1 MTFGGEAVWDEPT
14 SGSGPWRH
22 HEAREGSCD
31 DADVSGPEHRDLRI
45 DAPIEE
51 FTDDRFSRGPFA
63 ERIARTIVAQRDP
76 GSLVV
81 GVYGAWGDGKTSVL
95 NLVEKT
101 LAKDSTVVPVRFN
114 PWQLGNEDQVFRGF
128 FALLASALEEKLT
141 SGPGRIGELMRQY
154 GSLLKSIPIAGDA
167 AAILTTGIGGA
178 LADGNTDLGAQKHK
192 IDGILADSGKRAVI
206 LMDDLDRLDKTE
218 IQTVFRLVKVAADF
232 AHTAYVLAFD
242 DAVVSAALADRY
254 ATGSI
259 HGVNFLEKIVQLPLH
274 LPPVGQD
281 SLRKLALE
289 SVDVALN
296 QAEIELSQEQ
306 VNEFVATFQ
315 RAVLPRLKTPR
326 VCKRYGNA
334 AMFALPMI
342 GEETSPVDLLLIEA
356 MRIFYPPLYEW
367 VRAHPDTVLGGG
379 GYGLGVGGYK
389 RDDARTQLIQGGFEE
404 ATGAL
409 EPAEKVAAKA
419 LLTFLFP
426 RTESAWQNKNW
437 PGEWDRIWA
446 TQKRIASVD
455 YFDRYFIYAIPLGDI
470 SDADVD
476 RLVGLLTLETDR
488 DAAIELARQLVDRS
502 GEAFVRKLAARQP
515 GLIGEVA
522 LNAASVICLFANAF
536 TDTPGFMGLSTMERA
551 ALLVTKLLKDVEPEP
566 RLQATKALLEAIEPL
581 AFALELF
588 RRMSPRPASEEPEP
602 DAPPDPFDMTVLGP
616 TMATRI
622 ATYWAGDAAIDS
634 LGRRTGMA
642 LYFWKTY
649 GEPDAVTSYFTTR
662 LETEPESTILLI
674 ATTLGRAWSMETGV
688 PHEPNVSREGYNTL
702 AEYSIAGVIFDS
714 VVATYGDGIGEGDF
728 YCSESMPRD
737 ERLAQQFAFIHRKVI
752 GEQATQ
758 PEAASGE
765 GSPDSQDLPTMTS
778 SIPTQG
784 C

>member
-1 MTFGGEAVWDEPT
+1 VT
-14 SGSGPWRH
+14 
-22 HEAREGSCD
+22 
-31 DADVSGPEHRDLRI
+31 GPEHRDLTI

-51 FTDDRFSRGPFA
+51 FADDRFARGPFA
-63 ERIARTIVAQRDP
+63 ERIARTIMAQRDP

-101 LAKDSTVVPVRFN
+101 LAEDSTVVPVRFN

-128 FALLASALEEKLT
+128 FALLASALDEKLT
-141 SGPGRIGELMRQY
+141 SASGRIGKVMKQY
-154 GSLLKSIPIAGDA
+154 GSLLKPIPIAGDA
-167 AAILTTGIGGA
+167 AASLTSGIGGA
-178 LADGNTDLGAQKHK
+178 LADGDADLGAQKHK
-192 IDGILADSGKRAVI
+192 IDGILADSGKRVVI

-289 SVDVALN
+289 SVDVALG
-296 QAEIELSQEQ
+296 QAEIELSQAQ

-342 GEETSPVDLLLIEA
+342 GDETSPVDLLLVEA

-367 VRAHPDTVLGGG
+367 VRAHPETVLGSG
-379 GYGLGVGGYK
+379 GYGLGVGGYGH
-389 RDDARTQLIQGGFEE
+389 DEARTQLIQGGFEE

-409 EPAEKVAAKA
+409 EPAEKDAAKA

-437 PGEWDRIWA
+437 SGDWDRIWA
-446 TQKRIASVD
+446 TQKRVASAD
-455 YFDRYFIYAIPLGDI
+455 YFDRYFTYAIPLGDI

-476 RLVGLLTLETDR
+476 RLVGLFASETDR
-488 DAAIELARQLVDRS
+488 DEGIELARELVDR
-502 GEAFVRKLAARQP
+502 GDEAFVRKLAARRP
-515 GLIGEVA
+515 ELVGEIA
-522 LNAASVICLFANAF
+522 LNAAFVVGLLAADFADA
-536 TDTPGFMGLSTMERA
+536 PGVLGLSTMERA
-551 ALLVTKLLKDVEPEP
+551 ALLVTKLLKEVEP
-566 RLQATKALLEAIEPL
+566 RLQVSKALLEATEPL
-581 AFALELF
+581 TFALELF
-588 RRMSPRPASEEPEP
+588 RWMNPRPASEEPET
-602 DAPPDPFDMTVLGP
+602 DAPTDPFDMTVLGP

-649 GEPDAVTSYFTTR
+649 GEPHAVTSYLSTR
-662 LETEPESTILLI
+662 LDAEPESTILLI

-688 PHEPNVSREGYNTL
+688 PHEPDVSREGYNTL
-702 AEYSIAGVIFDS
+702 AEYGIASVIFDRL
-714 VVATYGDGIGEGDF
+714 VATYGDGIGEGDF
-728 YCSESMPRD
+728 YSDESMPRD
-737 ERLAQQFAFIHRKVI
+737 ERLAHQFAFIHRKVV
-752 GEQATQ
+752 GEQAAQ
-758 PEAASGE
+758 SEAASGE
-765 GSPDSQDLPTMTS
+765 DGPERSSDSQD
-778 SIPTQG
+778 
-784 C
+784 